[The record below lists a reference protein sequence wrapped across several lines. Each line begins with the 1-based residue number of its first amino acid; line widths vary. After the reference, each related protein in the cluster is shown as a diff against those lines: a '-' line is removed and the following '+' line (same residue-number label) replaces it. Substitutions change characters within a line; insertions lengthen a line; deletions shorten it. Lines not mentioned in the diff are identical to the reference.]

1 MTQEIT
7 VVPVDAR
14 RSDWYRLVATVLN
27 RLQNTT
33 MAAGISAT
41 WGSVTGTLSDQSDL
55 QGALDVKQA
64 TLVSGT
70 NIKTVNGSSL
80 LGSGN
85 LAVGTVTSVGLSVPT
100 GLTIAGS
107 PISSSG
113 TLALS
118 FTAGYSIPTDAAQA
132 NWNTA
137 YGWGNHA
144 SAGYLTTAAAASAYQ
159 PLDVQLTS
167 LAALSYSGNANK
179 VIRVNA
185 GGTDFELASVSGGS
199 LSDGDYGD
207 ITVGGG
213 GTTLTIDNDAVTYAK
228 MQNVSAASK
237 LLGRGSA
244 AGSGDTQEIALG
256 TNLSMSGTTLNASAG
271 VTVIETKV
279 FVGGETSFSF
289 SSIPP
294 GFARLQ
300 LEVWGRV
307 QNFSGQAFLNIRF
320 NNDSSALYNYQ
331 RSYTNGTTTSGD
343 SNLGK
348 TGFVT
353 DASNNNPLLALPGT
367 GFPSGQPGGLLLDIF
382 GYSNTA
388 LNTAIS
394 GHGINYGNS
403 TSTHNQYVLNFSGQ
417 YRSTAAIT
425 SIDIPTM
432 LSSAQM
438 LAGSYAILRGYS

>member
-7 VVPVDAR
+7 IVPVDAR

-33 MAAGISAT
+33 MAAGNSAA
-41 WGSVTGTLSDQSDL
+41 WGYITGTLSDQTDL
-55 QGALDVKQA
+55 QGELNGKLSTSHAGSGGAAHANAIASGSAGFMTGADKAKLDA
-64 TLVSGT
+64 ITGT
-70 NIKTVNGSSL
+70 NTGDQTITLTGDVTGSGAGSFAASLANTAVTPGSYTSADITVDAKGRITAAANGSG
-80 LGSGN
+80 GSG
-85 LAVGTVTSVGLSVPT
+85 VTDGDKGDITV
-100 GLTIAGS
+100 
-107 PISSSG
+107 SSSG
-113 TLALS
+113 TV
-118 FTAGYSIPTDAAQA
+118 
-132 NWNTA
+132 W
-137 YGWGNHA
+137 
-144 SAGYLTTAAAASAYQ
+144 
-159 PLDVQLTS
+159 
-167 LAALSYSGNANK
+167 
-179 VIRVNA
+179 
-185 GGTDFELASVSGGS
+185 
-199 LSDGDYGD
+199 
-207 ITVGGG
+207 TV
-213 GTTLTIDNDAVTYAK
+213 DNDAISYAK
-228 MQNVSAASK
+228 MQDVSAASK

-244 AGSGDTQEIALG
+244 SGSGDTQEITLG
-256 TNLSMSGTTLNASAG
+256 TNLAMSGTTLNATAG

-289 SSIPP
+289 SSIPQ

-331 RSYTNGTTTSGD
+331 RSYTSGTTTSGD

-348 TGFVT
+348 TGFVS
-353 DASNNNPLLALPGT
+353 DASNNNPLLSLPGT

-394 GHGINYGNS
+394 GHAINYANS
-403 TSTHNQYVLNFSGQ
+403 TTTHNQYVLNFSGQ
-417 YRSTAAIT
+417 YRSTTAIT